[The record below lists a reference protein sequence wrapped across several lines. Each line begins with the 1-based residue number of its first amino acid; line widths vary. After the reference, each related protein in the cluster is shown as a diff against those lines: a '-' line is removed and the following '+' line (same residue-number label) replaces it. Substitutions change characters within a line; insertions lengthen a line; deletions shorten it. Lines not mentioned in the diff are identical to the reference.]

1 MIFIENLSVE
11 NRPWNNPVII
21 FLLLKDK
28 EMQSLSAGSMMLLYT
43 KIQEL
48 KTLESLISSSGQP
61 GGETYSKKVVIC
73 LEEIYGILQDHET
86 RIAALEARPF

>member
-1 MIFIENLSVE
+1 M
-11 NRPWNNPVII
+11 
-21 FLLLKDK
+21 
-28 EMQSLSAGSMMLLYT
+28 SAGSMLLLYT

-86 RIAALEARPF
+86 RIAALEAKPF